1 MQSVISKE
9 IIGIVVLVVIGI
21 AVAAETGIIEIAVAA
36 ETEITGIE
44 AAVMTVKR
52 FLGATTCASDVAFKD
67 ITLNNVRHRGKLSE
81 ISAAS

>member
-1 MQSVISKE
+1 MQWIISKE
-9 IIGIVVLVVIGI
+9 IIDIVVLVVIGI

-52 FLGATTCASDVAFKD
+52 FLGATTCASDEAFKD
-67 ITLNNVRHRGKLSE
+67 IMLNNVRHRGKLSE